1 MCGCVG
7 GWGGGGGICLGPP
20 PPPPPPPPPRGLG
33 TPAVHHGD
41 EDQGQ
46 ARADGQGDP
55 AVHVRACFGE
65 TRVGGWVGGWMR
77 KDA

>member
-1 MCGCVG
+1 MCVG
-7 GWGGGGGICLGPP
+7 VWVGGGGGGSC
-20 PPPPPPPPPRGLG
+20 LG